1 MPGVC
6 VFCDQQPDK
15 WSEEH
20 AIPQWL
26 LDHMGITAQDQ
37 TFQGYAVSGGQVT
50 KQRIFAT
57 RRLVEG
63 RVCALCNNG
72 WMSELE
78 NAAKPV
84 LIPLIEQ
91 KRAVW
96 ELTVDES
103 IVIAKWAV
111 KSAYVLAN
119 VSLASAPA
127 PTGHLWQL
135 CGGTGTIP
143 AGVHVFGFQIGFDQN
158 ISFLQIPS
166 WPQLLQDRQAA
177 QPVEGIPGAYKIG
190 WQFRNLM
197 LLVAHYSPPP
207 VELIPV
213 AGLHVPIW
221 PAAKL
226 LWPAYRSWQ
235 LPPFTSSLPILK
247 SFAES
252 VGVFVPPAAANIN
265 GASRP
270 RV

>member
-26 LDHMGITAQDQ
+26 LDQMEITAQDQ
-37 TFQGYAVSGGQVT
+37 TFHSGGQVT

-91 KRAVW
+91 KRAIW
-96 ELTVDES
+96 ELTADEA

-127 PTGHLWQL
+127 PPEHLWQL
-135 CGGTGTIP
+135 CGG
-143 AGVHVFGFQIGFDQN
+143 AGEV
-158 ISFLQIPS
+158 S
-166 WPQLLQDRQAA
+166 WNNKGRPLRLAA
-177 QPVEGIPGAYKIG
+177 GA
-190 WQFRNLM
+190 
-197 LLVAHYSPPP
+197 
-207 VELIPV
+207 
-213 AGLHVPIW
+213 
-221 PAAKL
+221 
-226 LWPAYRSWQ
+226 
-235 LPPFTSSLPILK
+235 
-247 SFAES
+247 
-252 VGVFVPPAAANIN
+252 
-265 GASRP
+265 
-270 RV
+270 